1 MNKQQINTLLTIFSD
16 LNSVKMQYY
25 STDLECKRNS
35 SNLRHTTLLQYRNL
49 NYPDSNSETR
59 LQCQAFNNLIQKSG
73 LDLNRSFMSLKNVN
87 RLIDTIETEYPEIK
101 TRIKDSVNSV
111 YNQPIRFHISK
122 HPYDVF

>member
-1 MNKQQINTLLTIFSD
+1 MKQQQINTLLTIYSD

-49 NYPDSNSETR
+49 NYSDLNSETR
-59 LQCQAFNNLIQKSG
+59 LQCQTFNNLIQKSE
-73 LDLNRSFMSLKNVN
+73 LDINQSFMSLKNVN
-87 RLIDTIETEYPEIK
+87 KLIDTLTTQYPEVK
-101 TRIKDSVNSV
+101 TRIKDSANSV
-111 YNQPIRFHISK
+111 YNQPIHFHISK